1 MGKRKRYI
9 IGTIILIVIGEALS
23 MAAIH
28 WVAMRN
34 QKDNDKDKKNKKK

>member
-1 MGKRKRYI
+1 MD

-28 WVAMRN
+28 WVTMRN
-34 QKDNDKDKKNKKK
+34 QKDDKDKKNKKK

>member
-1 MGKRKRYI
+1 MNIDK
-9 IGTIILIVIGEALS
+9 IILIVIGKAFS
-23 MAAIH
+23 MADIH